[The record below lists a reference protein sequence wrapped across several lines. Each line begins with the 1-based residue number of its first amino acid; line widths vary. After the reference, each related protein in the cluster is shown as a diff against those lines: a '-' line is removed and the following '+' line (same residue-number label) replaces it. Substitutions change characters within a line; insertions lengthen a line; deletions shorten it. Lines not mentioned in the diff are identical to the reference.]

1 MTERALF
8 LGSGA
13 LAFGGIALG
22 ALLWH
27 GRWPALAVEFV
38 LRLCG

>member
-1 MTERALF
+1 MTGRALTRA
-8 LGSGA
+8 GGA
-13 LAFGGIALG
+13 LALGGLALG

>member
-1 MTERALF
+1 MTPRALTF
-8 LGSGA
+8 VSGA
-13 LAFGGIALG
+13 LAIGGLAIG